1 MSQKHSLKVNKEK
14 RRQHSAPRS
23 IAGLGLKAL
32 FIAFFGWP
40 DDFFVTFFSSHTLIL
55 IGVR

>member
-1 MSQKHSLKVNKEK
+1 MSQKHSLKVNTEK
-14 RRQHSAPRS
+14 RRQHQAPRS

-40 DDFFVTFFSSHTLIL
+40 DDFFVTFCIQ
-55 IGVR
+55 GKK